1 MDFINEELFK
11 NDFGIYGIR
20 NKINNFTYVGQTGES
35 FQRRYWHHRWNLN
48 NNSHDNQYL
57 QNAWNKY
64 GEDNF
69 EFYVLEIV
77 SDKDFL
83 DDKEIEYISKFKSQ
97 NISYNILSGG
107 GGRRGVPMS
116 DHAKQLVGM
125 KNREHMLGTK
135 HLQSTKDKMTNTK
148 RRQDYT
154 RYKTTNKLN
163 DSLVYEIKT
172 QLVNGVK
179 PAIVAKNLNV
189 DYGHVNNIIS
199 NNIWSN
205 IFVNGWDEFYNNRQ
219 RNTRLS
225 QDEQLELYM
234 KYINGVDKETLCK
247 LYNRKLSSLNQ
258 IIRNQR
264 KKLEEQLH
272 DNPVPSLN

>member
-1 MDFINEELFK
+1 
-11 NDFGIYGIR
+11 
-20 NKINNFTYVGQTGES
+20 
-35 FQRRYWHHRWNLN
+35 
-48 NNSHDNQYL
+48 
-57 QNAWNKY
+57 
-64 GEDNF
+64 
-69 EFYVLEIV
+69 
-77 SDKDFL
+77 
-83 DDKEIEYISKFKSQ
+83 
-97 NISYNILSGG
+97 
-107 GGRRGVPMS
+107 MS

-135 HLQSTKDKMTNTK
+135 HLQSTKDKMTNT
-148 RRQDYT
+148 RRGQDYT